1 MAIDVERL
9 TVGMSGTRASK
20 REPRLLQRTF
30 LAVWSYFE
38 KRHSRRDLRDLTDD
52 QLQDIGITRSEA
64 CKEIGK
70 SWFWT

>member
-9 TVGMSGTRASK
+9 TVGMSGTRANK
-20 REPRLLQRTF
+20 REPRHLQRAF

-64 CKEIGK
+64 RKEIGK